1 MADPTTDTTYVVVVR
16 VAPPLPASPIA
27 AAIYQGYGEE
37 YVKAYLST
45 KMPAGSPLEIRSVHE
60 AS

>member
-1 MADPTTDTTYVVVVR
+1 MPDTIYVVVVR
-16 VAPPLPASPIA
+16 VSDPVKGSPIA
-27 AAIYQGYGEE
+27 AAIHQGYGPE
-37 YVKAYLST
+37 YVKAYLQT